1 VLTVLSVTLKKAV
14 EWGVIERMPCTI
26 RLVQAPKAS
35 VRFYDFAEFERLV
48 TAAVAFDPRAA
59 LIVLLGGE
67 AGLRSGEMVA
77 LEWTDID
84 FVTGQICVQRS
95 AWKGQVAAPKGG
107 RLRNVPMTL
116 RLEKALRDSRHLRGP
131 RVLQRDEGGPLTEK
145 LVQALVGRAARKASL
160 RNNGPHILRH
170 TFCSH
175 LAMRGAA
182 PRAIQEVAGHQ
193 DLGTTQRYLHLS
205 PAAVEGAIRLLDQ
218 PAPLFGRGRG
228 DIGEAAIAAGAN
240 ASP

>member
-1 VLTVLSVTLKKAV
+1 MGRLFQRLSSVVL
-14 EWGVIERMPCTI
+14 
-26 RLVQAPKAS
+26 APKPS
-35 VRFYDFAEFERLV
+35 VEFYDFAEFERLV
-48 TAAVAFDPRAA
+48 TAAADFDPRAE

-107 RLRNVPMTL
+107 RLRNVPMTH

-145 LVQALVGRAARKASL
+145 LVQVLVGRAA
-160 RNNGPHILRH
+160 
-170 TFCSH
+170 
-175 LAMRGAA
+175 
-182 PRAIQEVAGHQ
+182 
-193 DLGTTQRYLHLS
+193 
-205 PAAVEGAIRLLDQ
+205 
-218 PAPLFGRGRG
+218 
-228 DIGEAAIAAGAN
+228 
-240 ASP
+240 